1 MSEISQFFFGRPSY
15 LVLMPSIIS
24 LIRWNVTDL
33 WSGKKKEAGD
43 GGKGLGPEEDYLDV
57 DKNKASSALEY
68 CVQR

>member
-1 MSEISQFFFGRPSY
+1 
-15 LVLMPSIIS
+15 MPSIIS